1 MRPPL
6 PALPR
11 PRQLLCACGA
21 LAGAGPAASLDFAS
35 LQRLI
40 SQGDIGSV
48 EELIAALPASERSR
62 YALVF
67 ESRSLQG
74 ASFENPRAI
83 LFGPD
88 ARLILTFNGGA
99 RQRGLRSVETMEFD
113 EGTREFRLRELLFPE
128 RAAGAVGVVISEP
141 NPQRC
146 ARCHGTP
153 APPLWDSFPPWPGA
167 YR

>member
-11 PRQLLCACGA
+11 PRQLLCAAA
-21 LAGAGPAASLDFAS
+21 LLAPAGPAASLDFAS
-35 LQRLI
+35 LQGLI
-40 SQGDIGSV
+40 SQRDIGSV

-67 ESRSLQG
+67 EIRSLQG

-88 ARLILTFNGGA
+88 ARLILPFHDDA
-99 RQRGLRSVETMEFD
+99 RPRG
-113 EGTREFRLRELLFPE
+113 FRR
-128 RAAGAVGVVISEP
+128 
-141 NPQRC
+141 
-146 ARCHGTP
+146 
-153 APPLWDSFPPWPGA
+153 
-167 YR
+167 